1 MILLATIEKWLYG
14 FKNKYKIDTDGR
26 VFRVAHRV
34 KGKVGYNNTYE
45 KKLTP
50 YAHSQHGALYI
61 RITSNK
67 KTKLR
72 RHLAKLVL
80 KTFKKQVPKLGKEVV
95 FWRNGNKNDNS
106 VDNLTILTVKIARE
120 FEKERR
126 RIFDENL
133 IITREEKVKGIIYT
147 KDKRQYTIK
156 LRKEK

>member
-1 MILLATIEKWLYG
+1 MVVVEKWLYG
-14 FKNKYKIDTDGR
+14 FKNKYKINTNGEI
-26 VFRVAHRV
+26 FRVAHRV
-34 KGKVGYNNTYE
+34 KGKVGYSNTYE

-61 RITSNK
+61 RIISNK

-80 KTFKKQVPKLGKEVV
+80 KTFKKRVPKLGKEVV

-133 IITREEKVKGIIYT
+133 IITRKEKVNGIVYT
-147 KDKRQYTIK
+147 KDRRQYTINI
-156 LRKEK
+156 RKKER